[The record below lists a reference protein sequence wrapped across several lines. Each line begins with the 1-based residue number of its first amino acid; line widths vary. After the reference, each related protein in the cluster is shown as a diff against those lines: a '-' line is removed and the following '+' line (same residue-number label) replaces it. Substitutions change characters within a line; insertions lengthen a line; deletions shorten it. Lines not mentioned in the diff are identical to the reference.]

1 MATFNQNQ
9 NKYYT
14 WAAPSAPNP
23 NPTSTFVFGQ
33 QQPQNKLFGQTQP
46 TTTWG
51 QKPTSA
57 SSWSNQPIVQ
67 KPFSFTTLPT
77 TTSFFEAPKA
87 PLFGST
93 NLEAPKAPLF
103 GSTNLEAPK
112 APLFGSTNLEAPK
125 APLFGSPKLYDM
137 STNLYNVASNLT
149 LVPLDLPVKK
159 IEGLIFMVSLDQ
171 KNTLA
176 STSSLLE
183 NVFNPSIKFSSENM
197 WFTSLVKYSDE
208 KFALEKVNETMVSFA
223 LLYSSL
229 LRELMVETIHTPEE
243 LYTWLIDFAMTQKN
257 KKMLWLFTIL
267 KYAGVN
273 KFHDILDMTNELEVF
288 VWALQSFIRFDN
300 NPRQAVETAQQS
312 TNQLFKTFLLSM
324 VGASYGK
331 EFYPTISLNNDMTN
345 LITKFK

>member
-1 MATFNQNQ
+1 
-9 NKYYT
+9 
-14 WAAPSAPNP
+14 
-23 NPTSTFVFGQ
+23 
-33 QQPQNKLFGQTQP
+33 
-46 TTTWG
+46 
-51 QKPTSA
+51 
-57 SSWSNQPIVQ
+57 
-67 KPFSFTTLPT
+67 
-77 TTSFFEAPKA
+77 
-87 PLFGST
+87 
-93 NLEAPKAPLF
+93 
-103 GSTNLEAPK
+103 
-112 APLFGSTNLEAPK
+112 
-125 APLFGSPKLYDM
+125 M

-208 KFALEKVNETMVSFA
+208 KFAFEKVNETMVSFA

-273 KFHDILDMTNELEVF
+273 KFHDILEMTNELEVF

-331 EFYPTISLNNDMTN
+331 EFYPTISLNDDMAN

>member
-14 WAAPSAPNP
+14 WAAPSAPT
-23 NPTSTFVFGQ
+23 TSTFGQ
-33 QQPQNKLFGQTQP
+33 SNFGQTQP
-46 TTTWG
+46 TTWG
-51 QKPTSA
+51 QKTTA

-67 KPFSFTTLPT
+67 KPFSFTVPT

-125 APLFGSPKLYDM
+125 APLFGSTNLYDM
-137 STNLYNVASNLT
+137 STNLYNVASNMT
-149 LVPLDLPVKK
+149 LIPLNLPVKK

-183 NVFNPSIKFSSENM
+183 NVFNTSIKFSSENL
-197 WFTSLVKYSDE
+197 WFTSLIKYSDE
-208 KFALEKVNETMVSFA
+208 KFALQKVNETMVSFA

-229 LRELMVETIHTPEE
+229 LRELMVETIHTAEE
-243 LYTWLIDFAMTQKN
+243 LHTWLIDFATTQKN

-273 KFHDILDMTNELEVF
+273 KFYDILDMTNELEVF

-300 NPRQAVETAQQS
+300 NPRQAVENALQS
-312 TNQLFKTFLLSM
+312 TNNLYKTFLLSM

-331 EFYPTISLNNDMTN
+331 EFYPTISLNNDMAN
-345 LITKFK
+345 LITKIQ

>member
-1 MATFNQNQ
+1 LSLKKISQIKMATFNQNQ

-14 WAAPSAPNP
+14 C
-23 NPTSTFVFGQ
+23 Q

-57 SSWSNQPIVQ
+57 SSWYQPIVQ

-77 TTSFFEAPKA
+77 TTSFF
-87 PLFGST
+87 
-93 NLEAPKAPLF
+93 
-103 GSTNLEAPK
+103 EAPK

-331 EFYPTISLNNDMTN
+331 EFYPTISLNNEMAN

>member
-14 WAAPSAPNP
+14 WAAPSAP

-77 TTSFFEAPKA
+77 TTSFF
-87 PLFGST
+87 
-93 NLEAPKAPLF
+93 
-103 GSTNLEAPK
+103 EAPK

-331 EFYPTISLNNDMTN
+331 EFYPTISLNNDMAN

>member
-112 APLFGSTNLEAPK
+112 APLFGST
-125 APLFGSPKLYDM
+125 KLYDM

>member
-77 TTSFFEAPKA
+77 TTSFF
-87 PLFGST
+87 
-93 NLEAPKAPLF
+93 EAPKAPLF